1 MKINKLLVA
10 THNPGKFNEIKQQ
23 LVALGIEVVSL
34 KDLGI
39 DQDFE
44 ETGST
49 FEENARGKAQFYHG
63 LSGVP
68 TLADDSGLEVDALDG
83 QPGVKSRRWPGYEAS
98 DQELYD
104 MLIQKL
110 DGLPLEQRTAKFVAT
125 SVITDG
131 DEEVV
136 ARGENKGTIGFELA
150 CPIEPG
156 LPWSSVFY
164 PEGHDIVFS
173 QLKVTEKNKISHR
186 GKALDKVIKKL
197 KEND

>member
-83 QPGVKSRRWPGYEAS
+83 QPV
-98 DQELYD
+98 
-104 MLIQKL
+104 
-110 DGLPLEQRTAKFVAT
+110 T
-125 SVITDG
+125 S
-131 DEEVV
+131 
-136 ARGENKGTIGFELA
+136 
-150 CPIEPG
+150 
-156 LPWSSVFY
+156 
-164 PEGHDIVFS
+164 
-173 QLKVTEKNKISHR
+173 
-186 GKALDKVIKKL
+186 
-197 KEND
+197 

>member
-10 THNPGKFNEIKQQ
+10 THNPGKFKEIKQQ
-23 LVALGIEVVSL
+23 LTALGIKVVSL

-39 DQDFE
+39 EQDFE
-44 ETGST
+44 ETGNT

-63 LSGVP
+63 LSDMP
-68 TLADDSGLEVDALDG
+68 TLADDSGLEVDALNG
-83 QPGVKSRRWPGYEAS
+83 EPSVKSRRWPGYEAS

-110 DGLPLEQRTAKFVAT
+110 DGVPMEQRTARFVAT
-125 SVITDG
+125 SVIIDG

-136 ARGENKGTIGFELA
+136 ARGENKGTVGLELA

-164 PEGHDIVFS
+164 PEGYDVVFS
-173 QLKVTEKNKISHR
+173 QLDVAEKNKISHR
-186 GKALDKVIKKL
+186 GKALDKVIKEL
-197 KEND
+197 KNND